1 VTAWGVLSLRIVDAL
16 ERIGPMTARQIDKE
30 IGRPV
35 GTTSKN
41 LRLLMAP
48 TVLPRAPKRVYIHS
62 WTQDEEGCRSY
73 LRAVYAAGSKKDAE
87 KPARLT
93 NAQIKVAIRK
103 RTSNRDRAVSIFT
116 LAARRKALVNESAIK
131 E

>member
-1 VTAWGVLSLRIVDAL
+1 
-16 ERIGPMTARQIDKE
+16 MTARQIDRE
-30 IGRPV
+30 LGRPV

-41 LRLLMAP
+41 LRLLMVP

-93 NAQIKVAIRK
+93 NAQLKVAIRK
-103 RTSNRDRAVSIFT
+103 RTSNRDRAASIFT
-116 LAARRKALVNESAIK
+116 LAARCKALANESAIK